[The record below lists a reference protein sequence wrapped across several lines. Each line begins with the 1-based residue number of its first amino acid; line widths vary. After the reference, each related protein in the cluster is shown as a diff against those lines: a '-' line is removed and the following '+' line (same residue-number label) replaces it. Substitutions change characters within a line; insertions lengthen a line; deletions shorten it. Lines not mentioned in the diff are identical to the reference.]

1 MRQEVLK
8 QKQKN
13 EDLKKQMEELEQKT
27 AEKGT
32 TLVQMKR
39 NLDREHATIANLRKQ
54 LVQKATNKS
63 NAQVRRTWTIHLQD
77 VIKEEEEKT
86 EQEVSQKHQQEIN
99 DLKRQHWEEQKR
111 LQRRVETLRLSDLSV
126 DDLRPIF

>member
-1 MRQEVLK
+1 
-8 QKQKN
+8 
-13 EDLKKQMEELEQKT
+13 MEELEQKT